1 MGRTGL
7 RAVLRWC
14 LCFCAALAT
23 ASIPVASAQTHAP
36 KIAPPAQNSALNST
50 KEAPAP
56 AAPAP
61 EETSDRAPE
70 PSPDAA
76 AEPVTPPAHQ
86 PLLAPSANSGTDR
99 AAASPIESASPVASS
114 VSPPVVPPT
123 AAPVDPAA
131 AFTPADGL
139 PLAGERG
146 VTHPMCLQCP
156 PALYS
161 YPALMKRVQGNIT
174 MDAIISKDGFAS
186 DVKILGSLGSGLDE
200 QAMKAVRT
208 WQWRPAQDAN
218 GNPVVAHQT
227 VVITFRLPKESSRH
241 DAISI
246 H

>member
-36 KIAPPAQNSALNST
+36 KIAPPVQNSELSPA
-50 KEAPAP
+50 KEIPAP
-56 AAPAP
+56 KVSST
-61 EETSDRAPE
+61 EETPDRVPESSPE
-70 PSPDAA
+70 PATELSSQPS
-76 AEPVTPPAHQ
+76 AEPVTAPEAQ
-86 PLLAPSANSGTDR
+86 P
-99 AAASPIESASPVASS
+99 AAA
-114 VSPPVVPPT
+114 PPVVL
-123 AAPVDPAA
+123 PVDPAA

-174 MDAIISKDGFAS
+174 MDAIISKDGYVS
-186 DVKILGSLGSGLDE
+186 DVKIMGSLGSGLDE

-208 WQWRPAQDAN
+208 WQWRPAQDVN

>member
-36 KIAPPAQNSALNST
+36 KTTPPPQNSALNST
-50 KEAPAP
+50 RETGAPVTP
-56 AAPAP
+56 SP

-70 PSPDAA
+70 PRDAPPAEPGAKSATEPAA
-76 AEPVTPPAHQ
+76 APP
-86 PLLAPSANSGTDR
+86 
-99 AAASPIESASPVASS
+99 AASP
-114 VSPPVVPPT
+114 VSPPVVPPLEPV
-123 AAPVDPAA
+123 AAL
-131 AFTPADGL
+131 TPADGL

-146 VTHPMCLQCP
+146 VTHPVCLQCP

-161 YPALMKRVQGNIT
+161 YPALMKRLQGNIT
-174 MDAIISKDGFAS
+174 MDAIISKDGYAS

-208 WQWRPAQDAN
+208 WQWKPAQDAN

-227 VVITFRLPKESSRH
+227 VVITFRLQK
-241 DAISI
+241 
-246 H
+246 

>member
-36 KIAPPAQNSALNST
+36 KLAPPVQNSALSPA
-50 KEAPAP
+50 KETPPPATP
-56 AAPAP
+56 SP
-61 EETSDRAPE
+61 EETSDP
-70 PSPDAA
+70 AA
-76 AEPVTPPAHQ
+76 KPP
-86 PLLAPSANSGTDR
+86 
-99 AAASPIESASPVASS
+99 AASPVG
-114 VSPPVVPPT
+114 PPAVP
-123 AAPVDPAA
+123 DA

-146 VTHPMCLQCP
+146 ITHPVCLQCP

-161 YPALMKRVQGNIT
+161 YPALLKRVQGNVT

-208 WQWRPAQDAN
+208 WQWKPAQDAN

-227 VVITFRLPKESSRH
+227 VVITFRLPK
-241 DAISI
+241 
-246 H
+246 

>member
-14 LCFCAALAT
+14 LCCCAALAT

-36 KIAPPAQNSALNST
+36 KIAPPTQNSELNSA

-56 AAPAP
+56 ATPSP
-61 EETSDRAPE
+61 EEISDRAPE
-70 PSPDAA
+70 PRDAPPSEPGAKSATEPAA
-76 AEPVTPPAHQ
+76 A
-86 PLLAPSANSGTDR
+86 L
-99 AAASPIESASPVASS
+99 PVASS

-123 AAPVDPAA
+123 AAPVDPVA

-146 VTHPMCLQCP
+146 VTHPICLQCP

-161 YPALMKRVQGNIT
+161 YPALIKRVQGNIT
-174 MDAIISKDGFAS
+174 LDAIISKDGWVS
-186 DVKILGSLGSGLDE
+186 DVKILGSAGSGLDE

-208 WQWRPAQDAN
+208 WQWKPAQDAN

-227 VVITFRLPKESSRH
+227 VVITFRLQK
-241 DAISI
+241 
-246 H
+246 

>member
-36 KIAPPAQNSALNST
+36 KIAPPAQNLELNSA

-56 AAPAP
+56 AAPSPGAKSA
-61 EETSDRAPE
+61 TE
-70 PSPDAA
+70 PAA
-76 AEPVTPPAHQ
+76 APP
-86 PLLAPSANSGTDR
+86 
-99 AAASPIESASPVASS
+99 AASP

-123 AAPVDPAA
+123 AAPVDPVA

-146 VTHPMCLQCP
+146 VTHPVCLQCP

-174 MDAIISKDGFAS
+174 LDAIISKDGWAS
-186 DVKILGSLGSGLDE
+186 DVKILGSL
-200 QAMKAVRT
+200 
-208 WQWRPAQDAN
+208 
-218 GNPVVAHQT
+218 
-227 VVITFRLPKESSRH
+227 
-241 DAISI
+241 
-246 H
+246 

>member
-36 KIAPPAQNSALNST
+36 KIAPPAQNSALNSA
-50 KEAPAP
+50 KEASAP
-56 AAPAP
+56 AAPSP
-61 EETSDRAPE
+61 EEASDRAP
-70 PSPDAA
+70 D
-76 AEPVTPPAHQ
+76 PPA
-86 PLLAPSANSGTDR
+86 APTVA
-99 AAASPIESASPVASS
+99 PPVA
-114 VSPPVVPPT
+114 PP
-123 AAPVDPAA
+123 AAPTVP
-131 AFTPADGL
+131 FTPADGL

-146 VTHPMCLQCP
+146 VTHPVCQQCP

-161 YPALMKRVQGNIT
+161 YPALMKRLQGNVTI
-174 MDAIISKDGFAS
+174 DAVISKDGWAS

-208 WQWRPAQDAN
+208 WQWKPAQDAN

-227 VVITFRLPKESSRH
+227 VVITFRLPK
-241 DAISI
+241 
-246 H
+246 

>member
-36 KIAPPAQNSALNST
+36 KIAPPVQNSALNST

-56 AAPAP
+56 ATPSP
-61 EETSDRAPE
+61 EETSDRAPQPLDAPPSE
-70 PSPDAA
+70 PGAKSATEPAA
-76 AEPVTPPAHQ
+76 AT
-86 PLLAPSANSGTDR
+86 
-99 AAASPIESASPVASS
+99 PVASP
-114 VSPPVVPPT
+114 VSPPVVPP
-123 AAPVDPAA
+123 VDPPVAPPIGPVV

-146 VTHPMCLQCP
+146 VTHPVCLQCP

-161 YPALMKRVQGNIT
+161 YPALMKRVQGNVTI
-174 MDAIISKDGFAS
+174 DAIISKEGWAS

-208 WQWRPAQDAN
+208 WQWKPARDAN

-227 VVITFRLPKESSRH
+227 VVITFRLPK
-241 DAISI
+241 
-246 H
+246 

>member
-36 KIAPPAQNSALNST
+36 KIAPPAQNLELNSA

-56 AAPAP
+56 AAPSP

-70 PSPDAA
+70 PRDAPPSEPGAKSATEPAA
-76 AEPVTPPAHQ
+76 APP
-86 PLLAPSANSGTDR
+86 
-99 AAASPIESASPVASS
+99 AASP

-123 AAPVDPAA
+123 AAPVDPVA

-146 VTHPMCLQCP
+146 VTHPICLQCP

-174 MDAIISKDGFAS
+174 LDAIISKDGWAS

-208 WQWRPAQDAN
+208 WQWKPARDAN

-227 VVITFRLPKESSRH
+227 VVITFRLPK
-241 DAISI
+241 
-246 H
+246 

>member
-14 LCFCAALAT
+14 LCCCAALAT

-36 KIAPPAQNSALNST
+36 KIAPPARNSELNSA

-56 AAPAP
+56 ATPSP
-61 EETSDRAPE
+61 EEISDRAPE
-70 PSPDAA
+70 PRDAPPSEPGAKSATEPAA
-76 AEPVTPPAHQ
+76 A
-86 PLLAPSANSGTDR
+86 L
-99 AAASPIESASPVASS
+99 PVASS

-123 AAPVDPAA
+123 AAPVDPVA

-146 VTHPMCLQCP
+146 VTHPICLQCP

-174 MDAIISKDGFAS
+174 LDAIISKDGWAS

-208 WQWRPAQDAN
+208 WQWKPARDAN

-227 VVITFRLPKESSRH
+227 VVITFRLPK
-241 DAISI
+241 
-246 H
+246 